1 MSTGSPLADIEK
13 RLAAVEQRLSA
24 LEGSAVAP
32 PRPVDEAEAAPSLG
46 EGFLSSITTHI
57 GRVLLIFGGAYLLRA
72 ITDFQF
78 VPVPIGLF
86 IGACYA
92 VFWLFVAL
100 RKGAVEGHR
109 ADAAFYAGTS
119 TLLALPLLVEASTRF
134 GLLSGNQAVLALLVY
149 LAAALFVCDRHELR
163 SLGWLAV
170 GGGIVT
176 AFALVITARVVVP
189 VAVLLLLL
197 GLASYW
203 IVQRHDWIGLQW
215 LGAAGATA
223 AVLTAI
229 GLSQSAQWSLEPSVA
244 LWLAEALLFT
254 YLLSFVLRSF
264 VLNHSVGFFEVVQ
277 TIIVT
282 AVALGATVMASRS
295 GEINLVRM
303 GILIVLLGICGYG
316 LSMSPANRDARG
328 PDFFFFS
335 TFGLVF
341 VLAGSLLI
349 FSPLIAA
356 FVWSVLAVVMA
367 VLSGRLGWVTLSLQ
381 CTALLLAAGF
391 ASGLLSVGIQAL
403 TGDPAGNWAS
413 LSAAHIIIALATV
426 TCLFVPVAQHSDRWG
441 LKAGLPQLIVLA
453 LSVWEVGG
461 LFVLHF
467 GSLLADAGTESADS
481 AIVAALR
488 TALLSVA
495 AVTLALSS
503 RFPRWPEA
511 RWLVYP
517 VLILVGIKLFA
528 EDFPNGQPATLFVSL
543 AFIGSALILV
553 AKLLRRPDKAID
565 SAAVSSDQLS
575 R

>member
-1 MSTGSPLADIEK
+1 VSTASHFADIEK

-24 LEGSAVAP
+24 LEGSAPTPPQVA
-32 PRPVDEAEAAPSLG
+32 DKADAAPSLG

-78 VPVPIGLF
+78 VPVPVGLF
-86 IGACYA
+86 LGACYA

-100 RKGAVEGHR
+100 RKGALDNRR

-134 GLLSGNQAVLALLVY
+134 GLLSGNQAVVALLAY
-149 LAAALFVCDRHELR
+149 LAAALFVCDRRDLR

-170 GGGIVT
+170 GGGIIT
-176 AFALVITARVVVP
+176 AFALLIATHVVVP
-189 VAVLLLLL
+189 VAVLLLAL

-203 IVQRHDWIGLQW
+203 LAQRHDWMGLQW
-215 LGAAGATA
+215 LGAAGATV

-229 GLSQSAQWSLEPSVA
+229 GLSQSEQWSLEPAIA
-244 LWLAEALLFT
+244 LWLAEALLLT

-264 VLNHSVGFFEVVQ
+264 FLDHPVGVFEVVQ
-277 TIIVT
+277 TVVVT
-282 AVALGATVMASRS
+282 AVALGATLVASRS
-295 GEINLVRM
+295 GEVDLGRIGAL
-303 GILIVLLGICGYG
+303 ILLLGIAAYG
-316 LSMSPANRDARG
+316 LALSPSNRDLRG
-328 PDFFFFS
+328 KDFFFFS

-349 FSPLIAA
+349 FSPVVAA
-356 FVWSVLAVVMA
+356 FIWSVLAVVMA

-381 CTALLLAAGF
+381 CTALLIAAGF
-391 ASGLLSVGIQAL
+391 ASGLLSVGFQAL
-403 TGDPAGNWAS
+403 TGDPAVDWPS
-413 LSAAHIIIALATV
+413 LSLAHVLIALATV
-426 TCLFVPVAQHSDRWG
+426 ACLFIPVAQHSERWG
-441 LKAGLPQLIVLA
+441 GKAGMPQLIVLA

-461 LFVLHF
+461 LIVLYL
-467 GSLLADAGTESADS
+467 GPLIAAAGTATADPS
-481 AIVAALR
+481 IVAALR
-488 TALLSVA
+488 TAVLSAA

-517 VLILVGIKLFA
+517 VLVLVGIKLFA

-553 AKLLRRPDKAID
+553 AKLLRRGGAEE
-565 SAAVSSDQLS
+565 SAQVDTAA
-575 R
+575 